1 LSGSWIG
8 GGGGEGGGGGAGGW
22 CGWCEGAASPPRSRA
37 ASGRWAEPK
46 GAEQLGEQRRRRSS
60 EVSHQESGGGGAWR
74 GQIRQGSRG
83 RGGAQR
89 QAIRGAVEEEPKGVD
104 PLREVL

>member
-1 LSGSWIG
+1 
-8 GGGGEGGGGGAGGW
+8 
-22 CGWCEGAASPPRSRA
+22 
-37 ASGRWAEPK
+37 
-46 GAEQLGEQRRRRSS
+46 
-60 EVSHQESGGGGAWR
+60 VSHQESGGGGAWR